1 MKYSALGE
9 MIFDDPY
16 ELVYEL
22 LNELEYVLIHDGT
35 VFDPFTNSI
44 LSFNGMVIKA
54 STNPNN
60 IHYAG
65 QGEIEFDI
73 LNNVRLVT
81 TLFGHYLQKKE
92 ADGIKVVSTFTEERD
107 SDIIEGAKTSR
118 LTIRTDINHDTS
130 SPYYHNKCLKYIWA
144 LFAMEETYVNLCNFE
159 PSEVILP

>member
-1 MKYSALGE
+1 MQYSILGE
-9 MIFDDPY
+9 MNFDDQY

-22 LNELEYVLIHDGT
+22 LNELEYVLKHDGT
-35 VFDPFTNSI
+35 IFDPFANSI
-44 LSFNGMVIKA
+44 LSFNGMIIKA

-92 ADGIKVVSTFTEERD
+92 QDGVKVVSTFTEEQN
-107 SDIIEGAKTSR
+107 SKVIEGAKISR
-118 LTIRTDINHDTS
+118 LTIRTDINHDIS
-130 SPYYHNKCLKYIWA
+130 SPYYHNKCLKFIWA
-144 LFAMEETYVNLCNFE
+144 MFAMEDTYVNLNNFE
-159 PSEVILP
+159 PPEAIL

>member
-1 MKYSALGE
+1 MQYSILGE
-9 MIFDDPY
+9 MSFDDQY

-22 LNELEYVLIHDGT
+22 LNELEYVLKHDGSI
-35 VFDPFTNSI
+35 FDPFANSI
-44 LSFNGMVIKA
+44 LSFNGMIIKA

-92 ADGIKVVSTFTEERD
+92 QDGVKVVSTFTEEQN
-107 SDIIEGAKTSR
+107 SKVIEGAKISR
-118 LTIRTDINHDTS
+118 LTIRTDINHDIS
-130 SPYYHNKCLKYIWA
+130 SPYYHNKCLKFIWA
-144 LFAMEETYVNLCNFE
+144 MFAMEDTYVNLNNFE
-159 PSEVILP
+159 PSEAIL

>member
-1 MKYSALGE
+1 MQYTVLGE

-22 LNELEYVLIHDGT
+22 LNELEYTLKHDGSIY
-35 VFDPFTNSI
+35 DPFTNSI
-44 LSFNGMVIKA
+44 LSFNGMIIKA

-73 LNNVRLVT
+73 LSNVRLVT

-92 ADGIKVVSTFTEERD
+92 AEGLKLVSTFTEETE
-107 SDIIEGAKTSR
+107 STAIEGAKLSR
-118 LTIRTDINHDTS
+118 LTVRTDINHDVS
-130 SPYYHNKCLKYIWA
+130 SPYYYNKCLKFIWMI
-144 LFAMEETYVNLCNFE
+144 FAMEGTCVNFRNFE
-159 PSEVILP
+159 PPEAIL

>member
-1 MKYSALGE
+1 MQYSVFGE

-22 LNELEYVLIHDGT
+22 LNELEYVMRRDGSI
-35 VFDPFTNSI
+35 FDPFTNSI
-44 LSFNGMVIKA
+44 LSFNGMIIKA
-54 STNPNN
+54 STSPNN

-92 ADGIKVVSTFTEERD
+92 ADGIKLVSTFTEEQD
-107 SDIIEGAKTSR
+107 STVIEGAKTSR
-118 LTIRTDINHDTS
+118 LTIRTDINHDTT
-130 SPYYHNKCLKYIWA
+130 SPYYHNKCLKFIWA
-144 LFAMEETYVNLCNFE
+144 MFAMEETYVNLCNFE
-159 PSEVILP
+159 PPEAILS